1 MYKQI
6 ERIDLMVVSSEK
18 VFNGRTLPI
27 TQRQVMVSK
36 SRHPNA
42 AWVHGVV
49 MRSKVIIDG
58 VEYVPVSKSNPNAK
72 QIAIALIERYMGK
85 FDESEWESLANE
97 LQVCVSEDM
106 NQPTVMETVAEILAA
121 TRSA

>member
-1 MYKQI
+1 
-6 ERIDLMVVSSEK
+6 
-18 VFNGRTLPI
+18 
-27 TQRQVMVSK
+27 
-36 SRHPNA
+36 
-42 AWVHGVV
+42 

-58 VEYVPVSKSNPNAK
+58 VEYVPVSESNPNAK
-72 QIAIALIERYMGK
+72 QIAIALIRRYMGK

-121 TRSA
+121 MKSS